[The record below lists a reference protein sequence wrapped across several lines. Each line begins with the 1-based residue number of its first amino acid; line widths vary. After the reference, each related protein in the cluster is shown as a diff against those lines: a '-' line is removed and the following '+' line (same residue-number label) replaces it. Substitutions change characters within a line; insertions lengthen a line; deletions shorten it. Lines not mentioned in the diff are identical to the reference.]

1 MATVF
6 SALER
11 QARFVPEIWISEV
24 FMAKE
29 AELIVGS
36 GLVVNRDY
44 EGDIQRAGDTV
55 RIPTILDPS
64 VTDYDPVTGI
74 VGDPAENTGDSLTFE
89 IEIAKMFTFRVEDIT
104 RVQSQIGTTYMP
116 HGVQRAGRKLAEA
129 SDTWVADKIAAAV
142 TPADTDRYLEVDLSV
157 TGTPDKLYKQIV
169 GLKVGLDKT
178 NTPLTGRFLIV
189 SPDVYGVLLQDA
201 RFIDASQY
209 GGNGPIRNGEVGRI
223 LGFTVVMCNVMP
235 DTAPATPN
243 VDGTGKVHII
253 AGHNIATTYADQI
266 VEVEYYRPE
275 KFFADAVRGLHVYGA
290 KVMRPEHLALGV
302 DLAAA

>member
-1 MATVF
+1 MATIF
-6 SALER
+6 SAAER
-11 QARFVPEIWISEV
+11 QARFVPEVWISEI

-29 AELIVGS
+29 AELVVGS
-36 GLVVNRDY
+36 SLVVNRDY

-55 RIPTILDPS
+55 RIPTVLDPS
-64 VTDYDPVTGI
+64 VIDYDPIDGI
-74 VGDPAENTGDSLTFE
+74 TGDPQETTGDSLTFE
-89 IEIAKMFTFRVEDIT
+89 IEMAKMFHFRVEDIT
-104 RVQSQIGTTYMP
+104 RVQSQIGTSYMP

-129 SDTWVADKIAAAV
+129 ADAYVASKIAAAV
-142 TPADTDRYLEVDLSV
+142 TSADADRYYEVNLSAS
-157 TGTPDKLYKQIV
+157 GTADALYRQIV
-169 GLKVGLDKT
+169 GMKVGLDKT
-178 NTPLTGRFLIV
+178 NTPQSGRFLIV
-189 SPDVYGVLLQDA
+189 SPDVYGILLQDS

-209 GGNGPIRNGEVGRI
+209 GGATPIRNGEVGRI

-235 DTAPATPN
+235 NAAGTN
-243 VDGTGKVHII
+243 VDGTGKVHVI

-275 KFFADAVRGLHVYGA
+275 KYFADAVRGLHVYGA